1 MPLNARTHVR
11 GRRRQ
16 VVRPVLFLSLLSRC
30 ERGFR
35 PGVPRDGRAEG
46 LTRIGLAGAEEDV
59 HLVFGYA
66 DSLAEDWG
74 EEFYVGHS
82 VCGGARDTNQRPRS
96 RRTAAK
102 HQVRWGG
109 FCVR

>member
-1 MPLNARTHVR
+1 MARTHVR

-30 ERGFR
+30 TRGFR
-35 PGVPRDGRAEG
+35 PGVPRDGGRKG
-46 LTRIGLAGAEEDV
+46 LTRVGLAGAEEDV

-82 VCGGARDTNQRPRS
+82 VWRGGKGYESASRS

-102 HQVRWGG
+102 HQLPV
-109 FCVR
+109 